1 MGQRLEVGNQ
11 VTITFTTALYLQ
23 GWLFDLGGF
32 PLPFWISGGFSLSL
46 SLASLCLL
54 HDPRQ
59 SPYSNLDTGH
69 HDVTWAQVL
78 SSPGVA
84 ISVFSMVCAG
94 TAWQWY
100 SPSLD
105 PYMQTTFELSASQTG
120 LVFMAFGIT
129 YTIFTPLFGYLTD
142 KG

>member
-1 MGQRLEVGNQ
+1 M
-11 VTITFTTALYLQ
+11 
-23 GWLFDLGGF
+23 
-32 PLPFWISGGFSLSL
+32 PFWISGGFSLSL
-46 SLASLCLL
+46 SLASLLLL
-54 HDPRQ
+54 HDPRE
-59 SPYSNLDTGH
+59 SPYSNLEHD

-78 SSPGVA
+78 TSPGEA
-84 ISVFSMVCAG
+84 ISVLSMVCAG

-105 PYMQTTFELSASQTG
+105 PYMQTTFQLSASQTG

-142 KG
+142 KGLYAIN